1 MGMASLS
8 FRNGDED
15 LRISELSE
23 DGKIRFQ
30 CENDVDQMAWAKSDL
45 DVEDV
50 KLVIE
55 WLQKQIQKADTVSN
69 G

>member
-1 MGMASLS
+1 MASLS

-15 LRISELSE
+15 LRISELSD

-30 CENDVDQMAWAKSDL
+30 CENDADQMAWAKNDL
-45 DVEDV
+45 DIEDI

-55 WLQKQIQKADTVSN
+55 WLQKQIQKVEPKSN